1 MPFPKSLQNWI
12 QARAPGRR
20 ETLGVFS
27 VVAFAVFS
35 WTVRG
40 FLFKIPAFT
49 LYFGLSSDLAILS
62 YMFAFALLESLLITS
77 LLLILAT
84 LLPAKFL
91 RDGFAYKGFVIVL
104 VATIAM
110 ILFELN
116 YKVEDFKD
124 ILAGNYSSVPPFV
137 IGLIVAAFALYG
149 LLRLSRFSRRLQGIA
164 TFLTDQLSLFTYI
177 YVPLGVIGLAV
188 VLVRNLL

>member
-1 MPFPKSLQNWI
+1 MPFPKSLLNWI
-12 QARAPGRR
+12 QAHAPGRR

-49 LYFGLSSDLAILS
+49 LYFGLSSDLAILC

-77 LLLILAT
+77 VLVIVAT
-84 LLPAKFL
+84 LLPASFL
-91 RDGFAYKGFVIVL
+91 REGFAYKGFVIVL
-104 VATIAM
+104 VATTAM

-116 YKVEDFKD
+116 FKIEAFKAIMSGD
-124 ILAGNYSSVPPFV
+124 YSSVPPFV
-137 IGLIVAAFALYG
+137 IGLIVTGLAMYG
-149 LLRLSRFSRRLQGIA
+149 LLRLARASRRMQGA
-164 TFLTDQLSLFTYI
+164 AAFLTDQISLFSYI
-177 YVPLGVIGLAV
+177 YVPLGVIGVAV

>member
-1 MPFPKSLQNWI
+1 M
-12 QARAPGRR
+12 
-20 ETLGVFS
+20 
-27 VVAFAVFS
+27 VAFAVFS